1 MTVAGK
7 ITGTAATL
15 VWDTRY
21 PTQGARGP
29 ETLRMIPR
37 TLLIRTP
44 PILIIR
50 DLRTHE
56 LLHSRDMNQHIILE
70 ETKGLISAIRHGMPR
85 AA

>member
-7 ITGTAATL
+7 IAGTAATL

-50 DLRTHE
+50 DL
-56 LLHSRDMNQHIILE
+56 
-70 ETKGLISAIRHGMPR
+70 
-85 AA
+85 